1 MPLIKSTRYDNIDIV
16 TSSVRMNSI
25 SNDFANLSDE
35 EKQTNIIKFR
45 QSDYDY
51 IIVDMPPAMN
61 DFTEHVLTVCDYVY
75 VPIELGTFAVQGLAR
90 VTQKIAN
97 AGTKYACFASKYD
110 KGNKADRELL
120 EIMKKNLGDKVL
132 NTVVPFSRAIK
143 NSISY
148 RITASEYMAWIN
160 PARCY
165 EQLANELS
173 TLLNSK
179 DYQGGIKM
187 AKKFTFDDA
196 ITTDIKGAASNSYID
211 NIKMIKIADIETNA
225 ENFYS
230 LPDIEDLAE
239 DIDRQGLIHS
249 LAVAKISS
257 EKYKLISGHRRLTA
271 IKLLIENGKWNN
283 ETVPC
288 YVITAKKSDAE
299 MNLDLIM
306 LNHTQRKYSDS
317 DIFKEHEELKK
328 YSLSLKLTVLKL
340 RVDFEKKLQRQC
352 TFHLHRLERLRT

>member
-1 MPLIKSTRYDNIDIV
+1 MMGMVCVPKASGDDSYIEDGKVSLPSFPGAYYFLKRGLIFVAALCSRKRFTVMKMIAFYNNKGGVGKTSTAINIAYTLSRRQNRILLIDFDGQCNSSRFFTDLTNDESGCERAIICSDEKPLIKKTRYDNIDIV

-25 SNDFANLSDE
+25 SNDFANLSAE

-110 KGNKADRELL
+110 KGNKADQELL

-148 RITASEYMAWIN
+148 RITASEYMSWIN

-165 EQLANELS
+165 ERLADE
-173 TLLNSK
+173 
-179 DYQGGIKM
+179 I
-187 AKKFTFDDA
+187 
-196 ITTDIKGAASNSYID
+196 I
-211 NIKMIKIADIETNA
+211 
-225 ENFYS
+225 
-230 LPDIEDLAE
+230 
-239 DIDRQGLIHS
+239 R
-249 LAVAKISS
+249 
-257 EKYKLISGHRRLTA
+257 
-271 IKLLIENGKWNN
+271 
-283 ETVPC
+283 TV
-288 YVITAKKSDAE
+288 E
-299 MNLDLIM
+299 
-306 LNHTQRKYSDS
+306 Q
-317 DIFKEHEELKK
+317 
-328 YSLSLKLTVLKL
+328 
-340 RVDFEKKLQRQC
+340 
-352 TFHLHRLERLRT
+352 